1 MKFTLDIDMSN
12 AAFERYADDANVRDT
27 MEVALILHA
36 LSKHL
41 YSLSVL
47 TEQSTGTLRDSN
59 GNSVGSWDVT
69 P

>member
-41 YSLSVL
+41 YGLGVL
-47 TEQSTGTLRDSN
+47 TDKSAGTLRDSN
-59 GNSVGSWDVT
+59 GNTAGDWTVT